1 MAAKEQNM
9 CHNYMLLKPQEAS
22 WFDLVR
28 LLASS
33 RMEKRKFIES
43 PEERDDDLQELRK
56 FQRRWLIFISL
67 LVQKLLI
74 AVHNPLGQIGYM
86 LEMWLNFLSIN
97 DGLLGIFFN
106 LLKGKLVW
114 PDRLTE
120 TFRSV
125 TGISDTRVELDKSIT
140 HDDTRYRVSL
150 SMMAAKLSYENEAFV
165 GTTVRNHWN
174 MDLLGFFNFWNDYQD
189 LPSTQ
194 AIMVQDTRTQ
204 PNLII
209 VAFRGTEPFDGDAWR
224 TDIDI
229 SWFEIENVGKIHG
242 GFMKAL
248 GLQKNKGWP
257 KEIDRGNGDQNR
269 QYAYYEIRQKLR
281 DVLEKNENAKFIL
294 TGHSLG
300 GALAVLFTA
309 LLAYHEEELLLERL
323 EGVYTFG
330 QPRVGD
336 IKFGDFMNDKLKKYT
351 VRYIRHVY
359 SNDIVPRIP
368 SDDKSLLFKHFGLCH
383 HFNSLYHGKVVWEEP
398 NKNYFSLLWIIP
410 KYLNA
415 VWELIRSF
423 IIPYIL
429 GKNYKEG
436 WLMKFFRLVGL
447 VIPGIPAHLPQD
459 YVNATRL
466 GSFHRA
472 VRLLNQDTESKED

>member
-1 MAAKEQNM
+1 MASNELYA
-9 CHNYMLLKPQEAS
+9 CHNYLLLNPKETS

-33 RMEKRKFIES
+33 KIEKRKFIEYS
-43 PEERDDDLQELRK
+43 LDQRDDLHDLRK

-74 AVHNPLGQIGYM
+74 AFHYPMAQIGNL
-86 LEMWLNFLSIN
+86 LEMWLNLLSTN
-97 DGLLGIFFN
+97 GGLLGIFSN
-106 LLKGKLVW
+106 LLRGKKLVM
-114 PDRLTE
+114 PDRLSAE
-120 TFRSV
+120 FRSV
-125 TGISDTRVELDKSIT
+125 VGISDTRVELDECNGI
-140 HDDTRYRVSL
+140 DDTRYRVFL
-150 SMMAAKLSYENEAFV
+150 SMMAAKISYENKAFV
-165 GTTVRNHWN
+165 QATVKNHWK
-174 MDLLGFFNFWNDYQD
+174 MDLLGYFNFWNYYQD

-194 AIMVQDTRTQ
+194 AIVVQDTRAE
-204 PNLII
+204 PNLIV
-209 VAFRGTEPFDGDAWR
+209 VAFRGTEPFGADAWM

-229 SWFEIENVGKIHG
+229 SWYELENVGKIHG

-257 KEIDRGNGDQNR
+257 KEIDQSVQNR
-269 QYAYYEIRQKLR
+269 QYAYYAIRQMMK
-281 DVLEKNENAKFIL
+281 DILEKNESAKFIF

-300 GALAVLFTA
+300 GALAVLFVA
-309 LLAYHEEELLLERL
+309 LLAFHAEELLLERL

-336 IKFGDFMNDKLKKYT
+336 KIFGHFMNEKMKKYT

-359 SNDIVPRIP
+359 CNDIVPRVP
-368 SDDKSLLFKHFGLCH
+368 FDDKTLFFKHFGHCLQ
-383 HFNSLYHGKVVWEEP
+383 FNSLYHGKVVWEEP
-398 NKNYFSLLWIIP
+398 NKNYFSVLWVIP

-415 VWELIRSF
+415 VWEIIRSF

-429 GKNYKEG
+429 GKPYREG
-436 WLMKFFRLVGL
+436 WFMKLFRLVGL
-447 VIPGIPAHLPQD
+447 VIPGLPAHLPQD

-466 GSFHRA
+466 GFFHRDLE
-472 VRLLNQDTESKED
+472 LLNPQTESKDD